1 MPVEVFPQLT
11 FGRCDPSARRLR
23 LIRTATGSPLCTVTF
38 DDTDHPPIA
47 ASRTRF
53 IWLPMIYPRP
63 MGNCAV
69 NAAATRCVALLAL
82 RLFSPLS
89 RSRACGPPTL
99 YHPTHELSP
108 EELSSVA
115 RERV

>member
-1 MPVEVFPQLT
+1 
-11 FGRCDPSARRLR
+11 SASRLR
-23 LIRTATGSPLCTVTF
+23 LIRIATGSPLCSVTL

-53 IWLPMIYPRP
+53 MLLPIRNPRP
-63 MGNCAV
+63 IGKCAV

-82 RLFSPLS
+82 RLFSPLR

-99 YHPTHELSP
+99 YHPTHPLSP